1 VLGIKGTFNYLNSIN
16 MQFSAFF
23 AAVMALAALFQGAV
37 AAPAEAA
44 ARVKFST
51 KFSSSLS

>member
-1 VLGIKGTFNYLNSIN
+1 

-37 AAPAEAA
+37 AEAEPEL
-44 ARVKFST
+44 RVRNFKP
-51 KFSSSLS
+51 SLV

>member
-1 VLGIKGTFNYLNSIN
+1 

-37 AAPAEAA
+37 AAPADAIV
-44 ARVKFST
+44 RV
-51 KFSSSLS
+51 

>member
-1 VLGIKGTFNYLNSIN
+1 

-37 AAPAEAA
+37 AEAEP
-44 ARVKFST
+44 RVR
-51 KFSSSLS
+51 SSN

>member
-1 VLGIKGTFNYLNSIN
+1 
-16 MQFSAFF
+16 MQFSTFF

-44 ARVKFST
+44 VRVKYST
-51 KFSSSLS
+51 KFTTSFS